1 MKPIRFL
8 ACAAALIAV
17 AGCNS
22 KQGNEAATG
31 PVKLEQVPPPKG
43 GDWTTVVSATPAG
56 GFMMGNPNAKV
67 HLVEYGS
74 LTCPHCQRFDESGVT
89 PLVNTYVKSGQ
100 VSYEFRNYVRDPID
114 LAASLIARCNGPAG
128 FFPLAR
134 AFYKDQAN
142 WMAKVQT
149 APPAQLEAL
158 QNLPP
163 NQIGLATAKVVGFP
177 EWAAMRGL
185 PEAKSTQCLT
195 NANEVNR
202 LVEMNADAT
211 QKYPDFPG
219 TPTFILNDKMVEM
232 PGVTE
237 AQLWP
242 ALEGKIREAL
252 R

>member
-1 MKPIRFL
+1 
-8 ACAAALIAV
+8 
-17 AGCNS
+17 
-22 KQGNEAATG
+22 
-31 PVKLEQVPPPKG
+31 
-43 GDWTTVVSATPAG
+43 
-56 GFMMGNPNAKV
+56 
-67 HLVEYGS
+67 
-74 LTCPHCQRFDESGVT
+74 
-89 PLVNTYVKSGQ
+89 
-100 VSYEFRNYVRDPID
+100 
-114 LAASLIARCNGPAG
+114 
-128 FFPLAR
+128 
-134 AFYKDQAN
+134 
-142 WMAKVQT
+142 MAKVQT